1 MKKIRLSV
9 ELIYSDAKELEISN
23 EDYERI
29 KEKGISVDDPLYPK
43 IAKLIN
49 EVESDKTDD
58 YLLDYKIED
67 ADNDTTIIDWSDKWK
82 R

>member
-67 ADNDTTIIDWSDKWK
+67 ADNDTTIIDWSDK
-82 R
+82 

>member
-29 KEKGISVDDPLYPK
+29 KEKGISVEDLY
-43 IAKLIN
+43 IQ
-49 EVESDKTDD
+49 
-58 YLLDYKIED
+58 
-67 ADNDTTIIDWSDKWK
+67 

>member
-67 ADNDTTIIDWSDKWK
+67 ADNDTTIIDWSNK
-82 R
+82 